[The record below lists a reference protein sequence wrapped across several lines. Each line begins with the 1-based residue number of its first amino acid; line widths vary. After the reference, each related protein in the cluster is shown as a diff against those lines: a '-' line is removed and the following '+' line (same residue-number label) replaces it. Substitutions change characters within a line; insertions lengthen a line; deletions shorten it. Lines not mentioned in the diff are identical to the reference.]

1 MRIPIQ
7 ICTVENRNII
17 PLRDGTIMDNLE
29 GYKGSIEERSI
40 QLKFG
45 VAEKL
50 LMQDRSKKT
59 IVISIMGAQST
70 GKSYLLNRVF

>member
-29 GYKGSIEERSI
+29 GYKGNI
-40 QLKFG
+40 Q
-45 VAEKL
+45 
-50 LMQDRSKKT
+50 
-59 IVISIMGAQST
+59 
-70 GKSYLLNRVF
+70 